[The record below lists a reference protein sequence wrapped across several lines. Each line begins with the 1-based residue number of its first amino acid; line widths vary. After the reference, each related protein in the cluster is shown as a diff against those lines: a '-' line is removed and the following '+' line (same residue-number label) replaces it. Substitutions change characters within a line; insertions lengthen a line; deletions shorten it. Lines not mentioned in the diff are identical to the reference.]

1 MLYISPSSIS
11 FFLPFPLIFALL
23 RYIQEEKERPG
34 YREQTLFGP
43 ILLMNKYPTV
53 YRKRGR
59 QKGGQRLI
67 HVCLQA
73 SVYIYLH
80 EKGDSWKKEE
90 RILWF
95 PLVFGKHTVFF
106 SVSLLE
112 DARCGA
118 PLKFEKAK
126 RMGVF

>member
-59 QKGGQRLI
+59 QGWTTVDPRLSTGKRL
-67 HVCLQA
+67 H
-73 SVYIYLH
+73 LH

-118 PLKFEKAK
+118 PLNFGKAK
-126 RMGVF
+126 RKGVF